1 MLGSFSALVSCGRP
15 KIEREDMDD
24 QPAGPDKLPKKGI
37 DLRERLG
44 ALSPFKIAAMVTKP
58 LKSRSSPKARIPLA
72 CTVSAENGSIGISC
86 NPDDEEASAPGLKV
100 EVVDPEGPSA
110 GIILPGDRIV
120 AVGNVDVDKS
130 RVDSAMLALAGY
142 IAANPSNIQL
152 IITREF
158 TPNRTRS
165 NEDIVKTLNTQLI
178 SNQAKVSTPEPE
190 AGESGADE
198 FQTVDVSDDADGS
211 DELGHDDSISPENLN
226 VSVHNIGQCFET
238 VDVGTKSSLL
248 SPQKSTHL

>member
-1 MLGSFSALVSCGRP
+1 
-15 KIEREDMDD
+15 
-24 QPAGPDKLPKKGI
+24 
-37 DLRERLG
+37 
-44 ALSPFKIAAMVTKP
+44 
-58 LKSRSSPKARIPLA
+58 
-72 CTVSAENGSIGISC
+72 
-86 NPDDEEASAPGLKV
+86 
-100 EVVDPEGPSA
+100 
-110 GIILPGDRIV
+110 
-120 AVGNVDVDKS
+120 
-130 RVDSAMLALAGY
+130 MLALAGY

-190 AGESGADE
+190 AGECGADE
-198 FQTVDVSDDADGS
+198 FQTVDVSGDADGS
-211 DELGHDDSISPENLN
+211 DELSHSISPENLN

-238 VDVGTKSSLL
+238 VDVGTKGSLL